1 MIRLRPARIGIPFR
15 LALFALA
22 ALAFAAPAATVRT
35 RDGRVLE
42 GDLRFNDAG
51 ALVLR
56 PGEGEP
62 ITIELKDVARATF
75 ESGTFFSSGSIL
87 PNGWAAQDIGDAR
100 GSARL
105 DANTF
110 ALRVEGRSTNLTSC
124 HFVSRPMPSDGD
136 FWVRVD
142 GITGDAA
149 ANAGIMIRSENNAAF
164 AALSVGNDGKLLFLS
179 RGDPARKEMRLT
191 RGPIVSIPILLRLQ
205 KRGTSVTAMYSKDAR
220 MWQTLATEPVKISPQ
235 KTWREGEG
243 DLQLLR
249 ASCGVFI
256 SSRGINSLAN
266 ARLTPITMMLQ
277 GLLGEYFGDQD
288 FVNLRMARL
297 DPQVRFNWR
306 TTSPYPTL
314 DKNNFSVRWTGNI
327 VARKAGNYRFC
338 FDADDRA
345 QLWIN
350 DTEMPAAS
358 LKKYGNELEIPY
370 FPLQA
375 GSTVNVKL
383 EYENSG
389 GEASVQLGWALQGHA
404 PEVIDMTNFLYM
416 FNATNSPES
425 IALARATNNTP
436 AVGGVLLRDGSFL
449 AGAVMSADESAVR
462 ISYPGKKD
470 VTVLNSRVARIHLR
484 PSRQPLRFEIAQ
496 GRTGVFTKSGDF
508 LESEFKRIEGNT
520 LHMGS
525 VLFGSKK
532 FGIENGEAVA
542 VILNDPAP
550 ARPGFE
556 VRLLDGSALQVP
568 KVVANARTITIQEP
582 ILGTLSFPATELF
595 EIRTLGLGP
604 EPNIHSD

>member
-1 MIRLRPARIGIPFR
+1 MTTSHPAPILIPLR
-15 LALFALA
+15 LALLAVTILALA
-22 ALAFAAPAATVRT
+22 AGAATIRT
-35 RDGRVLE
+35 RDGKLLE
-42 GDLRFNDAG
+42 GELRFNDAG

-56 PGEGEP
+56 PGEGES

-87 PNGWAAQDIGDAR
+87 PNGWKAQDIGDAR

-110 ALRVEGRSTNLTSC
+110 ALRVEGRSTNLTSS
-124 HFVSRPMPSDGD
+124 HFVSRALPSNGD
-136 FWVRVD
+136 FWVRVEE
-142 GITGDAA
+142 ITGNGP
-149 ANAGIMIRSENNAAF
+149 ANAGIMIRSENNSAF
-164 AALSVGNDGKLLFLS
+164 AAISLGNDGKLLFLS
-179 RGDPARKEMRLT
+179 RGDPSRKEIRLT
-191 RGPIVSIPILLRLQ
+191 RGPSISTPILLRLQ
-205 KRGTSVTAMYSKDAR
+205 KRDTAVSAMYSKDAR
-220 MWQTLATEPVKISPQ
+220 MWETLAIEPIKISPQ

-249 ASCGVFI
+249 ASCGVFV
-256 SSRGINSLAN
+256 SSRGIDTLAN
-266 ARLTPITMMLQ
+266 ARLTPITRMLQ
-277 GLLGEYFGDQD
+277 GLLGEYFGDRD
-288 FVNLRMARL
+288 FADLRMARL

-314 DKNNFSVRWTGNI
+314 DKNHFSVRWTGKI

-350 DTEMPAAS
+350 EMEMPAVS

-370 FPLQA
+370 FSLHA
-375 GSTVNVKL
+375 GSSVNVKL

-449 AGAVMSADESAVR
+449 AGAVTSADESAVR
-462 ISYPGKKD
+462 IGYPGKKD

-508 LESEFKRIEGNT
+508 LESEFKRIE
-520 LHMGS
+520 
-525 VLFGSKK
+525 
-532 FGIENGEAVA
+532 
-542 VILNDPAP
+542 
-550 ARPGFE
+550 
-556 VRLLDGSALQVP
+556 
-568 KVVANARTITIQEP
+568 
-582 ILGTLSFPATELF
+582 
-595 EIRTLGLGP
+595 
-604 EPNIHSD
+604 

>member
-1 MIRLRPARIGIPFR
+1 MTTSRPARIRIPLL
-15 LALFALA
+15 LAVTTLVFSIG
-22 ALAFAAPAATVRT
+22 AATVRT
-35 RDGRVLE
+35 REGKVLE
-42 GDLRFNDAG
+42 GDLRFNEAG

-75 ESGTFFSSGSIL
+75 ESGTFFSSGSLL

-100 GSARL
+100 GSVRL
-105 DANTF
+105 DTNTL

-136 FWVRVD
+136 FWVRVE
-142 GITGDAA
+142 GVTGNGP
-149 ANAGIMIRSENNAAF
+149 ANAGIMIRSENNSAF
-164 AALSVGNDGKLLFLS
+164 AAISLGNDGKLLFLS
-179 RGDPARKEMRLT
+179 RGDPARKEIRMT
-191 RGPIVSIPILLRLQ
+191 RGPSISTPMHLRLQ
-205 KRGTSVTAMYSKDAR
+205 KRDTTVTAMYAKDTR
-220 MWQTLATEPVKISPQ
+220 MWQTLAIEPVKISPQ

-249 ASCGVFI
+249 ASCGVFA
-256 SSRGINSLAN
+256 SSRGINTLAT

-277 GLLGEYFGDQD
+277 GLLGEYFADQD

-306 TTSPYPTL
+306 TTSPSPVL
-314 DKNNFSVRWTGNI
+314 DRNNFSVRWTGKV

-345 QLWIN
+345 KLWIN
-350 DTEMPAAS
+350 DTEMPSAS

-370 FPLQA
+370 FPLHA
-375 GSTVNVKL
+375 GSSINVKL
-383 EYENSG
+383 EYENGG
-389 GEASVQLGWALQGHA
+389 GEASVQLGWALQGHP

-425 IALARATNNTP
+425 IALSRVTNNTP

-449 AGAVMSADESAVR
+449 AGAVRSADESAVR

-484 PSRQPLRFEIAQ
+484 PSRSPLRFEIAQ

-508 LESEFKRIEGNT
+508 LESEFKRIEGDT

-532 FGIENGEAVA
+532 FGIENGDAVA
-542 VILNDPAP
+542 VVLNDFVP
-550 ARPGFE
+550 ARSGFE
-556 VRLLDGSALQVP
+556 VTLLDGSALQVP
-568 KVVANARTITIQEP
+568 KITANAETITIHEP
-582 ILGTLSFPATELF
+582 ILGTLSIPATELF
-595 EIRTLGLGP
+595 EIRAIGLASGA
-604 EPNIHSD
+604 NTDLH